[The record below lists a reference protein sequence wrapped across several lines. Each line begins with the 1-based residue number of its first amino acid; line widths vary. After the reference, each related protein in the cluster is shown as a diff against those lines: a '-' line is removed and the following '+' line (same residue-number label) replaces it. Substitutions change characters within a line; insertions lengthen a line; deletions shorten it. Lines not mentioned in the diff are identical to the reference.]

1 MTSPVNIVLVHG
13 AWADG
18 SSWSHVI
25 PTLLQSGHKVV
36 SAQLPLTSLADDVDR
51 LRKLLDSIQGPTIL
65 VGHSYGCAVITG
77 AGTGVSHVIG
87 LVFIAGFALD
97 EGESLADVFS
107 KYPALE
113 SGQHIK
119 PDSHGFLWV
128 EPKYYHQDFA
138 ADVSPDKAAVMAAV
152 QNPIAGQGF
161 TDKSG
166 PPAWKS
172 LPSWY
177 QVSEND
183 MMIPP
188 EAERMMAK
196 RANSTTISLP
206 ASHASLVSHGKEVAD
221 FILQAAKDCPRK

>member
-1 MTSPVNIVLVHG
+1 MNIILVHG

-18 SSWSHVI
+18 SSWRDVI
-25 PTLLQSGHKVV
+25 PTLQQAGHKVIA
-36 SAQLPLTSLADDVDR
+36 AQLPLTSLSDDVNR
-51 LRKLLDSIQGPTIL
+51 VRMLLERVQGPTIL

-77 AGTGVSHVIG
+77 AATGVSHVVG

-97 EGESLADVFS
+97 EGESLADIFS

-119 PDSHGFLWV
+119 PDNHGFLWV
-128 EPKYYHQDFA
+128 QPELFPKYFA
-138 ADVSPDKAAVMAAV
+138 ADVDLEKGKLMGVV
-152 QNPIAGQGF
+152 QNPISAKSF

-166 PPAWKS
+166 PPAWKT

-177 QVSEND
+177 QISDND

-206 ASHASLVSHGKEVAD
+206 SSHASLFSHWKEVAN
-221 FILQAAKDCPRK
+221 FILQAAKELQ